1 MLEFIPFA
9 GPLAA
14 AVIAVVVAGFSGFEH
29 VFWLIGFI
37 AAYRLVQDYVVNP
50 YLMSEGVEV
59 SPLMVIVGLLAG
71 DQLGGVVGIFLSV
84 PVMAAIKIV
93 FVRARAALQAR
104 HDALEKAEQAA
115 EEARAQTLAEA
126 ARLQEQ
132 GSKATLEAQ

>member
-1 MLEFIPFA
+1 M
-9 GPLAA
+9 
-14 AVIAVVVAGFSGFEH
+14 
-29 VFWLIGFI
+29 FWLIGFI
-37 AAYRLVQDYVVNP
+37 AAYRLFQDYVVNP

-115 EEARAQTLAEA
+115 EEARAQALAEA